1 MWADSHLTWTGRG
14 SAENASYVKDLGSVI
29 SFRGS
34 LRQSLWCRVGVD
46 NSGETCPSPRCCWPR
61 ASASTRL
68 CKLLSYHPP
77 ITTRGDHTLINNT
90 SSKPSLFWLLKSFW
104 HVGNCECDTIIIID
118 NSLSSIYIN
127 DGFIIT
133 LLCIIIIL
141 HLHPASNCLCL
152 CCLSV
157 SHCHCP
163 LNVSMS
169 QCVLTIHWLLPI
181 AAW

>member
-1 MWADSHLTWTGRG
+1 MILEKPAPAPAAADPTQGPCKHQVMQTEL
-14 SAENASYVKDLGSVI
+14 
-29 SFRGS
+29 
-34 LRQSLWCRVGVD
+34 
-46 NSGETCPSPRCCWPR
+46 SPII
-61 ASASTRL
+61 TR
-68 CKLLSYHPP
+68 
-77 ITTRGDHTLINNT
+77 DHTLINNT

-141 HLHPASNCLCL
+141 HLHPLSICPCL
-152 CCLSV
+152 CCLADV

-169 QCVLTIHWLLPI
+169 QCVLTIAYRCMVIWYYNGAVLSDDDDS
-181 AAW
+181 WF